1 MDTMQQARLDAAA
14 AVNAEDASIWR
25 WFCVLLEERRVRW
38 RYAFDQWVVSVD
50 RVRVAAESNFHDAI
64 RAAKRAA
71 ENRGL
76 GLLHEASG
84 DVRRSRVNEDVTRC
98 LRSDDECLRSPVGH
112 TH

>member
-1 MDTMQQARLDAAA
+1 MDTMQQTRLDAAA
-14 AVNAEDASIWR
+14 AANAEDASIWR
-25 WFCVLLEERRVRW
+25 WFCALLEERRVRW
-38 RYAFDQWVVSVD
+38 RYAFGQWVVSVD

-84 DVRRSRVNEDVTRC
+84 DVRRSRVNEDATRC
-98 LRSDDECLRSPVGH
+98 LRTDDECLRSPVGH